1 MSRGSPASF
10 ASYPTGL
17 LMPVLLIVSAVLLAA
32 CAPRSAQEPAPAASA
47 SDRNTPSELPATS
60 ELVRLHERFRVDG
73 LTEREFTHREL
84 WTAIEPLVERS
95 PVLERSEIGR
105 SAEGR
110 PIYAVR
116 YGHGSTTVLLWS
128 QMHGDESTA
137 TMTLADIFR
146 FLADSAEH
154 PLAARLAEKLTLVM
168 VPMLNPDGAERFQR
182 HNAFGIDVN
191 RDARALSTPE
201 GRALQA
207 LQQRLKPEFGFNLH
221 DQNVRTRV
229 GGSERLAAIALLAPA
244 YDESRDY
251 NEVRSRARQ
260 VAAVIR
266 QAVEPLVGGHIA
278 RYDDTFNPRAFG
290 DLIQSWGTSTVLI
303 ESGGWKD
310 DPEKQYLR
318 GVNFVGILSALDA
331 IASGAYA
338 GADPA
343 LYTTLPQNGR
353 RVSDL
358 LVRGGW
364 LVLPGLAPVRADLT
378 ADYADPLRLRGGRIT
393 EVGDL
398 TEAIARDTLGVE
410 GLYLHPERDAL
421 TDQGGRPSLSV
432 EAPASFV
439 VRRGPEPTSEAV
451 WVVLEGRAE
460 KAGSPAPSPYGGS
473 PPEPG

>member
-1 MSRGSPASF
+1 
-10 ASYPTGL
+10 
-17 LMPVLLIVSAVLLAA
+17 MPLLLIVLAVLLAA
-32 CAPRSAQEPAPAASA
+32 CAPHSAREPTVAA
-47 SDRNTPSELPATS
+47 SDRGGNTPSERPATS
-60 ELVRLHERFRVDG
+60 ELVRLHERFRVDA
-73 LTEREFTHREL
+73 LTEREFTHHEL
-84 WTAIEPLVERS
+84 WTAIEPVINRS
-95 PVLERSEIGR
+95 PALEREEVGR

-116 YGHGSTTVLLWS
+116 FGHGSTTVLLWS

-137 TMTLADIFR
+137 TMALADIFR
-146 FLADSAEH
+146 FLADSPEH
-154 PLAARLAEKLTLVM
+154 PLARRLAENLTLVM

-201 GRALQA
+201 ARALKA

-229 GGSERLAAIALLAPA
+229 GRSERLAAIALLDPA
-244 YDESRDY
+244 YDESRAY

-260 VAAVIR
+260 VAAVVR

-318 GVNFVGILSALDA
+318 GVNFVAILSALDA
-331 IASGAYA
+331 IASGAYE
-338 GADPA
+338 GVDPA

-353 RVSDL
+353 SVSDL

-364 LVLPGLAPVRADLT
+364 VVLPGLAPVRADLT
-378 ADYADPLRLRGGRIT
+378 ADYADPLERRGGRIT

-398 TEAIARDTLGVE
+398 AEASARDTLHVE
-410 GLYLHPERDAL
+410 GLYLHPLRDAL
-421 TDQGGRPSLSV
+421 THRGGRPSLSR

-439 VRRGPEPTSEAV
+439 VRRSSDPTSEAV
-451 WVVLEGRAE
+451 WVVRAGRVE
-460 KAGSPAPSPYGGS
+460 KPRSSAP
-473 PPEPG
+473 PP